1 MDEGTSTHGRPAT
14 RRRWRWRWA
23 LGLLAAA
30 GLTAYSPWLWVS
42 AQSRDRVHEVADAP
56 AADVTLVLGAGL
68 TPDDTPSPYL
78 AARLDVAAALLQA
91 GKTKVLLL
99 SGDNRYHDYDEPTAM
114 RTYLVERGV
123 PAERIVLDFAG
134 RDTYDSCSRAKR
146 IFRVDRMLVVSQGY
160 HLPRA
165 VATCQAL
172 GIDAQGVGDW
182 SVRDTY
188 DPVTWRWGEVRER
201 TAALKMVWDL
211 VSRRDPVLGPPE
223 SGVRDALARLA

>member
-30 GLTAYSPWLWVS
+30 GLTAYSPWLWAS

-114 RTYLVERGV
+114 QTYLVERGV
-123 PAERIVLDFAG
+123 PPERIVLDFAG

-146 IFRVDRMLVVSQGY
+146 IFGVDRMLVVSQGY

-165 VATCQAL
+165 VATCQDL
-172 GIDAQGVGDW
+172 GIAPPVPLEEDAVVAG
-182 SVRDTY
+182 SRH
-188 DPVTWRWGEVRER
+188 REVRER

>member
-1 MDEGTSTHGRPAT
+1 MDEGTSTLVDQRRGGAGAGAGPWGCSRQPGSSILPVVVGERAIPGPRP
-14 RRRWRWRWA
+14 R
-23 LGLLAAA
+23 
-30 GLTAYSPWLWVS
+30 
-42 AQSRDRVHEVADAP
+42 VADAP
-56 AADVTLVLGAGL
+56 TADVTLVLGAGL
-68 TPDDTPSPYL
+68 TPDDTPSPCL
-78 AARLDVAAALLQA
+78 AARLDVAAALRCRRA
-91 GKTKVLLL
+91 RPNVLLL

-188 DPVTWRWGEVRER
+188 DPVTWRWGEVASDGGAQDGVGPRGSTGPRPPTPLEVR
-201 TAALKMVWDL
+201 
-211 VSRRDPVLGPPE
+211 VLETLP
-223 SGVRDALARLA
+223 RLP